1 MAASWENDSALKAA
15 NEQVAAGQKSGN
27 KDQVAAGTK
36 AQDAALANHGIVVY
50 RGGNTSQTPTSQ
62 STGGAAP
69 TTGSGSG
76 SAGSGASGTEP
87 TLSEKVAALDA
98 QREAKIAKNKSK
110 NSNPA
115 SAMYGNAAQIYSS
128 AQQQQKQQ
136 IDYAVNQGVKELQ
149 RAEEDAQKQ
158 FQTQQNQVDIDEAK
172 ALDNQALY
180 AEARGD
186 RGGIGQAQYGQI
198 QATAMTNRRAIN
210 TARTELATNTA
221 RQIADLRAQG
231 EFQKADAILQLT
243 QNYLSQLNEIQMWE
257 AEYNLTV
264 EQMNEQIRQWNESF
278 AVEVANLT
286 GTYNGQK
293 TRAAR
298 EAEAEIALGMLQAG
312 YTLSEEQLANLLSV
326 YNISGATAESIRT
339 EAQAA
344 KDKEKDAELV
354 NIALTYA
361 QNGIDLTEAQWAA
374 LERAGHSR
382 AQVEQIIQAAKDAK
396 KPKAVGNPSG
406 GLPVGEDTVGR
417 YDEVQAAAQAIT
429 NEHDLSA
436 FLVSM
441 VNNGSISQDEGEYLF
456 ALYGGGLPEYPKLSE
471 RTWVVVDDGGTNW
484 GWGIDNNAIVKDQFG
499 TKYRLDD
506 LYDKLVG
513 EGMSKSD
520 AKTYVINLQKR
531 LGI

>member
-15 NEQVAAGQKSGN
+15 NEQVAAGQNSGN

-298 EAEAEIALGMLQAG
+298 EAEAEIALGMLQEG

-396 KPKAVGNPSG
+396 KPKSTTAPTTTTVEPKSSIFGQLYAAGKFTKEAVVDWLLSYGGYDDPADAAALFEEYYKPWLSSLDDVQQKSNPVDMGAGYDSVMRAVG
-406 GLPVGEDTVGR
+406 
-417 YDEVQAAAQAIT
+417 
-429 NEHDLSA
+429 H
-436 FLVSM
+436 
-441 VNNGSISQDEGEYLF
+441 YL
-456 ALYGGGLPEYPKLSE
+456 
-471 RTWVVVDDGGTNW
+471 N
-484 GWGIDNNAIVKDQFG
+484 VKDP
-499 TKYRLDD
+499 KS
-506 LYDKLVG
+506 KLAGITDWLKQQNPQLTTAGWDRVFTFIEQKTG
-513 EGMSKSD
+513 VPMS
-520 AKTYVINLQKR
+520 QW
-531 LGI
+531 